1 MKKLFIAMLAFMG
14 FSGAMLAQET
24 KRVPTDTVTHVEF
37 APHWFLRAGG
47 GVGYTVGEADDQHL
61 FSSAAA
67 LNVGYQFAPAWGA
80 RISVGGWEGRGGV
93 VLPMPAPFKYNYVQ
107 GSVDALLTLS
117 NLFGGYK
124 YDRTWNWYALAGV
137 GAMYGFN
144 NAEAVELAKT
154 SHMEYLWE
162 DHTILPAARVGAGA
176 DVFFND
182 RIGINLEMNVNVT
195 SDRFNSKRADNVDW
209 QFNALA
215 GIIVRLGKS
224 HAKRDE
230 IIYTAVKEEPK
241 PVVKETP
248 KPVVE
253 ETPKPAVVAKPVV
266 KPMTQ
271 DIFFDLNK
279 SVVREDQQGKVNE
292 LVAYLNKYPETK
304 VTITGY
310 ADKQTGNAKIN
321 ARLGEERSQAVAEA
335 LKAAGIAADRIVAV
349 AKGDTEQPFQVNDD
363 NRVAVC
369 VAAK

>member
-1 MKKLFIAMLAFMG
+1 MKKNLLVMAMLAMLG
-14 FSGAMLAQET
+14 FSGTMNAQET
-24 KRVPTDTVTHVEF
+24 KMVPTDTVTHVEF

-47 GVGYTVGEADDQHL
+47 GVGYTVGEAKIQDL
-61 FSSAAA
+61 YSPAAA
-67 LNVGYQFAPAWGA
+67 LNVGYQFAPAWGV
-80 RISVGGWEGRGGV
+80 RLSLGGWNARGAV
-93 VLPMPAPFKYNYVQ
+93 ITPTLENYKFNYVQ
-107 GSVDALLTLS
+107 GSVDALLNLS

-144 NAEAVELAKT
+144 NSQAVELAKN
-154 SHMEYLWE
+154 SVMEYLWE
-162 DHTILPAARVGAGA
+162 DHTILPAARVGAGV

-182 RIGINLEMNVNVT
+182 RIGINLEMNANIT
-195 SDRFNSKRADNVDW
+195 SDRFNSKRAENVDW

-224 HAKRDE
+224 HTKRDE

-241 PVVKETP
+241 PVVVKEEP
-248 KPVVE
+248 KPVV
-253 ETPKPAVVAKPVV
+253 VAKPEV

-271 DIFFDLNK
+271 NIFFDLNK
-279 SVVREDQQGKVNE
+279 SVIRDDQQGKVEE

-335 LKAAGIAADRIVAV
+335 LKAAGIAADRIVTV